1 MSQEEE
7 DFDESE
13 QDLDYFMN
21 RNPAAFR
28 LQRSESENSG
38 TSGPAGGNMALS
50 THSQRLL
57 AMQRGVNPIDGN
69 NSSLSGGMSGLA
81 SGSGVSPGGSP
92 TREEIYGLRRNL
104 ANVLAEDDAVSRGT
118 TKSTSMGKVN
128 ARGMSTWN
136 NGQENKVFDDMAG
149 ATAWNADL
157 SVPPVLIGQY
167 VARRRHDQDKQEVLA
182 QVVELDQ
189 ADMLPIIIACEF
201 SLCIYYARAVLL
213 RSAAFIDNK
222 FCVGDVDLE
231 GVAKGMAEANFITTD
246 STSDNTTSEP
256 RSGGALNQLGL
267 PLLASLL
274 MHSTSEPAVIVDLFK
289 ICFKQHVVG
298 LTQPDR
304 LFPLVANGNVLGEA
318 RDRVPLISPF
328 VSANANKLHGALAR
342 LELQL
347 FHGLEGTLAVDESS
361 MQGLDTLSKM
371 LDVAIYYAN
380 EVSLP
385 ALTNTGSPLS
395 ITSNLREL
403 QSQLLRNLGVS
414 VDAGDLS
421 WVDKFA
427 AGCKL
432 TLYNLV
438 HEALECLQAATSAKY
453 DSFDWILLSL
463 DRQEKPAEPL
473 ATPSSFKAEAASL
486 LSQQQENAPAVAY
499 AYWLL
504 RSVLVKSEVY
514 TLHST
519 SKTGTAKSD
528 TANSTSEPGPTRP
541 EGKPAGGDFSPNRSK
556 ASPGG
561 RSANNGIPAM
571 SAVDYLTSADT
582 LAKLLKISATQNVSL
597 RFCAHDLSALI
608 LSRVN
613 VSLSATMAQSV
624 SETVEAGAPSP
635 QIAASEYYITIAK
648 EKRMLQMFG
657 AHMKA
662 EVQDRRMITR
672 YTRSIGAFLFQWHL
686 LRRQLGLSSVNYMHE
701 YLMADLSIHTEN
713 TAEPNNALVRPSAYS
728 RTAISDLAEAL
739 TMSPQTLQRSQRKEA
754 TPEKADPT
762 WYGVRITQLTSNS
775 VTVDWSLDPVKF
787 PPRIRMPEFGLVEY
801 PPAPATTHEANLYFT
816 PASHMGLEAPVLVLS
831 GLEQNGTF
839 HIDDLDAD
847 TLYKITITKDNAMN
861 TSSDQED
868 EGEDSEL
875 AAHQEITLAMQARS
889 VALLSYFDNGAP
901 ISSPQKDTAVA
912 AGTLSPASSVETT
925 PAPGIAGQST
935 VGTVAAVDTSLVPY
949 SPASTPGKSL
959 APFPA
964 LLDLQPHSAR
974 GPAMD
979 RSVARLKSSSGSA
992 NPIVKSGGELVPND
1006 EAESSAK
1013 DEVMMFIS
1021 TESEAPFQF
1030 DLENMSPN
1038 LLVSPHSLTLL
1049 NQSNKKWSTAR
1060 ANVRLT
1066 SGVHRWDVH
1075 IDRCVS
1081 KNIFIGVA
1089 AREAHLNNY
1098 VGCDKFGWAFLANK
1112 AVWHNKSKTK
1122 TYGDLFRSGD
1132 TVTVILDLE
1141 EGTLAF
1147 NLNNKSLG
1155 VAVEGLVGPL
1165 YPAFSLYNEGDQLT
1179 VVKVRS
1185 AAGESGG
1192 AGSCAAEKILERIE
1206 TFNNLLT
1213 CVAESFHVEATHCA
1227 AASPMSGGETAQST
1241 ASNSPSTNIAN
1252 ITEELGEELLQRW
1265 ELWKANIP
1273 MRSFLVGN
1281 DFVTICASAPQ
1292 CLVLS
1297 RGMLQL
1303 WESVILQKE
1312 LAVVVGVGQHRLW
1325 FRSQA
1330 TGALN
1335 GFTADSLQI
1344 MHEKGT
1350 LHRATVTHEASMQ
1363 CSANHIAPFENVPHA
1378 TTSQADYFGFEL
1390 SALAM
1395 KEAVTA
1401 LQSTWCASDD
1411 VVLVHYLNASARQHA
1426 SDPFNLNVAHI
1437 ISATNTENEVLH
1449 SLCAK
1454 YTAEMVV
1461 LRALLLIHFN
1471 DLALPLLPI
1480 LCPLSSASEDGPFFA
1495 DAHLLSR
1502 LSTEAAGNHP
1512 TSMMKTMR
1520 GLFFA
1525 QVNITHVQFITHC
1538 NLR

>member
-118 TKSTSMGKVN
+118 TKGTSMGKVN
-128 ARGMSTWN
+128 VRGMSSWN
-136 NGQENKVFDDMAG
+136 NGGSTENKLFDEMAG
-149 ATAWNADL
+149 ATPWNADL

-213 RSAAFIDNK
+213 RSAAFIDHK
-222 FCVGDVDLE
+222 FLTSDVDLE
-231 GVAKGMAEANFITTD
+231 NVAKNVTESKNN
-246 STSDNTTSEP
+246 SDTASDIAPSEQKQIVSHP
-256 RSGGALNQLGL
+256 NGALNQLGM

-274 MHSTSEPAVIVDLFK
+274 MHSSAEPLVIVELFK
-289 ICFKQHVVG
+289 ISFKQHVVG

-304 LFPLVANGNVLGEA
+304 LFPLIANGNILGEA

-328 VSANANKLHGALAR
+328 ASANVNKLHSALAR
-342 LELQL
+342 LELLL
-347 FHGLEGTLAVDESS
+347 FHGSEGTLAVDESS
-361 MQGLDTLSKM
+361 MQGLDILSRM
-371 LDVAIYYAN
+371 LDVAIYFSN
-380 EVSLP
+380 EIPLP
-385 ALTNTGSPLS
+385 ALPNSGSPLS

-414 VDAGDLS
+414 VDAEDLS

-427 AGCKL
+427 AGCKV

-463 DRQEKPAEPL
+463 DRHEKPAEPL
-473 ATPSSFKAEAASL
+473 VPPSSFKAEAASL

-504 RSVLVKSEVY
+504 RSVLVKSEMY
-514 TLHST
+514 NLH
-519 SKTGTAKSD
+519 AKSKSS
-528 TANSTSEPGPTRP
+528 TPKNEAATNGNNSGPSLP
-541 EGKPAGGDFSPNRSK
+541 EAKSTGSDFSPNRAK
-556 ASPGG
+556 GSPAG
-561 RSANNGIPAM
+561 RSGNTSLSAM
-571 SAVDYLTSADT
+571 SAIDYLTSADT
-582 LAKLLKISATQNVSL
+582 LAKLLKISATHNVSL

-613 VSLSATMAQSV
+613 VTLSATMAQNAT
-624 SETVEAGAPSP
+624 ETAEAGAPSP

-672 YTRSIGAFLFQWHL
+672 YTRSVGAFLFQWHL

-701 YLMADLSIHTEN
+701 YLMADLSVHTESTVDSN
-713 TAEPNNALVRPSAYS
+713 IAKPSAYS
-728 RTAISDLAEAL
+728 RTATSDLAEAL

-754 TPEKADPT
+754 SPEKIDPI

-787 PPRIRMPEFGLVEY
+787 PPRIKMPEFGLVDY
-801 PPAPATTHEANLYFT
+801 TPTPATTHEANLYFT

-901 ISSPQKDTAVA
+901 ISSPQKDSAVPTIA
-912 AGTLSPASSVETT
+912 AHSPASSVEAT
-925 PAPGIAGQST
+925 PAPVVPGQVTDNKSGGTATAG
-935 VGTVAAVDTSLVPY
+935 AVDTMLAPY
-949 SPASTPGKSL
+949 SPVSTTAGKSL

-974 GPAMD
+974 GTSAD
-979 RSVARLKSSSGSA
+979 RSVARLKNSSGSA
-992 NPIVKSGGELVPND
+992 NPIVKAGGELVRV
-1006 EAESSAK
+1006 EETELSTK

-1060 ANVRLT
+1060 ANVRLN

-1098 VGCDKFGWAFLANK
+1098 VGCDKHGWAFLANK
-1112 AVWHNKSKTK
+1112 AVWHNKGKSK

-1132 TVTVILDLE
+1132 TVTVILDLD
-1141 EGTLAF
+1141 EGTLSF
-1147 NLNNKSLG
+1147 NLNNKPMG

-1206 TFNNLLT
+1206 TFNNLLA
-1213 CVAESFHVEATHCA
+1213 CVAESFKVESAADSTEVSCGNASSNDSPVSPAVNPAT
-1227 AASPMSGGETAQST
+1227 
-1241 ASNSPSTNIAN
+1241 

-1265 ELWKANIP
+1265 ELWKAEIP

-1292 CLVLS
+1292 CHVLS
-1297 RGMLQL
+1297 RGLLQL
-1303 WESVILQKE
+1303 WDSVILQKE
-1312 LAVVVGVGQHRLW
+1312 LAMVVGVGQHRLW
-1325 FRSQA
+1325 FRTQA
-1330 TGALN
+1330 TGALS
-1335 GFTADSLQI
+1335 GYTADSIQH

-1350 LHRATVTHEASMQ
+1350 LHRAMATREARVH
-1363 CSANHIAPFENVPHA
+1363 CTANHIAPFEKSSHA
-1378 TTSQADYFGFEL
+1378 SAGLNTEFFGFEL
-1390 SALAM
+1390 SATAM
-1395 KEAVTA
+1395 KEAISK
-1401 LQSTWCASDD
+1401 LQLMWRASDD
-1411 VVLVHYLNASARQHA
+1411 GVLVDYLNSSARKYA
-1426 SDPFNLNVAHI
+1426 SDPFNLHI
-1437 ISATNTENEVLH
+1437 CHVISANSTENAMLH
-1449 SLCAK
+1449 PLCAT
-1454 YTAEMVV
+1454 YTTEAVV
-1461 LRALLLIHFN
+1461 LRALILIHFN

-1480 LCPLSSASEDGPFFA
+1480 LCPFSSAFEGGPFFA
-1495 DAHLLSR
+1495 DALLLNK

-1512 TSMMKTMR
+1512 SSMMKTMR
-1520 GLFFA
+1520 GLFFS
-1525 QVNITHVQFITHC
+1525 QVRFE
-1538 NLR
+1538 